1 MLARRFKVVVLLSD
15 LGRNVHG
22 SGELTIFSAC
32 FIIIDKVIQSYK
44 LEPREQE
51 RLRLTMP

>member
-32 FIIIDKVIQSYK
+32 FIIIDKAIQSYK

-51 RLRLTMP
+51 RLRLTMS